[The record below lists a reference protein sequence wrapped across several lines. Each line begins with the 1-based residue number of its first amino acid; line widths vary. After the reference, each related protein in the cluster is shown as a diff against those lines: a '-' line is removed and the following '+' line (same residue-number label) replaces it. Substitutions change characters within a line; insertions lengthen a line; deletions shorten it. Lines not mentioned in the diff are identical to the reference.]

1 MVLFSLI
8 EKYNEYYY
16 EKYKTTAIHY
26 DITGST

>member
-16 EKYKTTAIHY
+16 EKSKTFAIHH
-26 DITGST
+26 DFAGSI